1 MGKIAASIAKGAFW
15 PICAAL
21 FALSSEALAETATP
35 DTWQL
40 AQPATVSL
48 SDEALEA
55 VHQDIESGRYGYIDA
70 FLVARHGKLVF
81 EQ

>member
-1 MGKIAASIAKGAFW
+1 MGKIVAAIAKGAFW

-21 FALSSEALAETATP
+21 FALSSETLAETTTP
-35 DTWQL
+35 NNWQL

-55 VHQDIESGRYGYIDA
+55 VHQDI
-70 FLVARHGKLVF
+70 
-81 EQ
+81 